1 LILVI
6 SMADSK
12 SSKQYLVYDGVLVS
26 PDVPLL
32 HSTNRAFR
40 YGDGLFETIRFH
52 KGEPLHWRFHYQRL
66 LKGMAV
72 LKMASGS
79 FPSRQK
85 IQDSIT
91 DLVVKNRIFADA
103 RVRLTVF
110 RKGEGLYTPD
120 KMQVSWLIE
129 ATNLHQTGYSFPEKG
144 LKIDIYKDF
153 PKLFSPISPFKTVG
167 SLPYVMAGIFCAEN
181 NLDDCLLVNGQGK
194 LIESFNSSLFWVK
207 DNVVYTPLISSGC
220 IDGIFRQ
227 RVMDAV
233 RQLGIRLVEST
244 GASEIELRDADEVF
258 LTNSISGLR
267 WVAAFREHRYF
278 TKVSKMIF
286 RTIQS

>member
-1 LILVI
+1 
-6 SMADSK
+6 MANTRN
-12 SSKQYLVYDGVLVS
+12 SKQYLVYDGVLVS

-40 YGDGLFETIRFH
+40 YGDGLFETIRVH
-52 KGEPLHWRFHYQRL
+52 KGEPLHWEAHYQRL

-72 LKMASGS
+72 LKMAAGS

-85 IQDSIT
+85 VRDSII

-120 KMQVSWLIE
+120 RMQVSWLIE
-129 ATNLHQTGYSFPEKG
+129 ATNLGQTGYIFPEKG
-144 LKIDIYKDF
+144 LKIDVYKDF
-153 PKLFSPISPFKTVG
+153 PKLYSPVSPFKTVA
-167 SLPYVMAGIFCAEN
+167 SLPYVMAGIYCQEN

-207 DNVVYTPLISSGC
+207 ENVVYTPLISSGC
-220 IDGIFRQ
+220 IDGVLRKK
-227 RVMDAV
+227 VLEVV
-233 RQLGIRLVEST
+233 RQLELRLVEST
-244 GASEIELRDADEVF
+244 GASEDDIRQADEVF
-258 LTNSISGLR
+258 LTNTISGLR
-267 WVAAFREHRYF
+267 WVGAFREQRYF
-278 TKVSKMIF
+278 ANVSKKIF
-286 RTIQS
+286 RPLFV

>member
-1 LILVI
+1 
-6 SMADSK
+6 MADSRI
-12 SSKQYLVYDGVLVS
+12 SKQYLVYDGVLVS

-32 HSTNRAFR
+32 TSTNRAFR

-52 KGEPLHWRFHYQRL
+52 KGAPLYWEAHYQRL

-72 LKMASGS
+72 LQMATGS

-85 IQDSIT
+85 VRDSII

-129 ATNLHQTGYSFPEKG
+129 ATNLGQTGYSFPEKG
-144 LKIDIYKDF
+144 LKVEIYKDF
-153 PKLFSPISPFKTVG
+153 PKLFSPVSPYKTVA
-167 SLPYVMAGIFCAEN
+167 SLPYVMAGIYCKEN
-181 NLDDCLLVNGQGK
+181 NLDDCLVVNGQGK

-207 DNVVYTPLISSGC
+207 ENVVYTPLVSTGC
-220 IDGIFRQ
+220 IDGVIRKI
-227 RVMDAV
+227 VLDVV
-233 RQLGIRLVEST
+233 RQLGFKMVESM
-244 GASEIELRDADEVF
+244 GATENDILQADEVF
-258 LTNSISGLR
+258 LTNTISGIR
-267 WVAAFREHRYF
+267 WVAAFREQRYF
-278 TKVSKMIF
+278 AQVSQKIF
-286 RTIQS
+286 RAMLA